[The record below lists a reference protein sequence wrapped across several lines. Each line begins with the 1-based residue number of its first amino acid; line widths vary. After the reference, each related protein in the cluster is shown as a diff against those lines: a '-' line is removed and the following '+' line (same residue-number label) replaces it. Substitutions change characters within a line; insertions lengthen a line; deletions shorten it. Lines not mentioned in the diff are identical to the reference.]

1 MIQTIRVNGAK
12 KLMQQARPIPRYEIH
27 SCHFPFLQALVGIE
41 GIDRKSTRLNSRHS
55 RQHTALTTSQRFNAG
70 IGKEIGPESRRD
82 GTPLSFVA
90 KPVDDPNNPCEWRQK
105 ADAAGP
111 PHTSL

>member
-1 MIQTIRVNGAK
+1 MPQKGIPAPSR
-12 KLMQQARPIPRYEIH
+12 RP
-27 SCHFPFLQALVGIE
+27 V
-41 GIDRKSTRLNSRHS
+41 SR
-55 RQHTALTTSQRFNAG
+55 RDNPIIAQRFNAG
-70 IGKEIGPESRRD
+70 IEKEIGTESRRD